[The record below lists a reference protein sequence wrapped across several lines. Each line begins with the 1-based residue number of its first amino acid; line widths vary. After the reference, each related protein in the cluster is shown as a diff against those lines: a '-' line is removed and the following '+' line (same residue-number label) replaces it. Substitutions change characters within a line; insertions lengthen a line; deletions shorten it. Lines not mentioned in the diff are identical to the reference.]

1 MKLFNLKLLF
11 IFMTFFCLI
20 MMLQVKSNA
29 TVQSGSFGS
38 SIIDNNYIGYSKQTE
53 KDYSIP
59 QTNTNTTTTSTYTGV
74 GIICFIILTTVII
87 ELIVISIRIKGAKK

>member
-1 MKLFNLKLLF
+1 MKLFNFKLLF

-38 SIIDNNYIGYSKQTE
+38 SIIDNNYIRYNKQTE
-53 KDYSIP
+53 KDYSI
-59 QTNTNTTTTSTYTGV
+59 QNTNIAASTTTTTTSTGA
-74 GIICFIILTTVII
+74 GIIWVIILVTVII
-87 ELIVISIRIKGAKK
+87 EIIAISIKVKG

>member
-1 MKLFNLKLLF
+1 MKLFNFKLLF

-38 SIIDNNYIGYSKQTE
+38 SIIDNNYIRYNKQTE

-59 QTNTNTTTTSTYTGV
+59 NTNIAASTTTTTTSTGA
-74 GIICFIILTTVII
+74 GIIWVIILVTVII
-87 ELIVISIRIKGAKK
+87 EIIAISIKVKG

>member
-1 MKLFNLKLLF
+1 MKLFNFKLLF

-38 SIIDNNYIGYSKQTE
+38 SIIDNNYIRYNKQTE

-59 QTNTNTTTTSTYTGV
+59 NTNGA
-74 GIICFIILTTVII
+74 GIIWVIILVTVII
-87 ELIVISIRIKGAKK
+87 EIIAISIKVKG